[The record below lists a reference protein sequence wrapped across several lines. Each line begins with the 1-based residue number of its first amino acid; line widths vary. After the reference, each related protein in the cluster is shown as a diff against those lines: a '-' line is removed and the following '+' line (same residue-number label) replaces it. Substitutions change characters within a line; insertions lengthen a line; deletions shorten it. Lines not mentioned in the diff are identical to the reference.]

1 MLKREIGVV
10 ATGCLMFMGALSSP
24 VVAEQI
30 VSTELNGWVATFS
43 GPTDRYGHAVLGST
57 PEWGKLCLTHRD
69 ANGCVTLP
77 EHKVFEDIAPR
88 LADVDGDG
96 RLDAVV
102 VESDAQAGASLVVYM
117 LEPSGQL
124 KRFANDPV
132 GTRFRWLAPIGIADL
147 DGDGHTEV
155 AYIDRPH
162 LAKTLRILRFV
173 DSGFIEVATQTGLT
187 NHRIGEA
194 FITSGLRH
202 CEGSP
207 IEIITTDA
215 SWSSVMASSFDGQ
228 RVTSRS
234 IGPFHGLMDMQSAL
248 ECQD

>member
-1 MLKREIGVV
+1 MTRVASSIKLSLLLCVV
-10 ATGCLMFMGALSSP
+10 LSTHA
-24 VVAEQI
+24 VAQQSVTTEQGRWAA
-30 VSTELNGWVATFS
+30 SFS
-43 GPTDRYGHAVLGST
+43 APTDRYGHAVLGST
-57 PEWGKLCLTHRD
+57 PEWGKLCLTHSE
-69 ANGCVTLP
+69 AEGCVTLP
-77 EHKVFEDIAPR
+77 ENRVFEDIAPR
-88 LADVDGDG
+88 LSDVDGDG

-102 VESDAQAGASLVVYM
+102 VESDAQAGASLAIYM

-124 KRFANDPV
+124 KRIANDPI

-194 FITSGLRH
+194 FITSGLRQ
-202 CEGSP
+202 CEGAP
-207 IEIITTDA
+207 IEILTVDA
-215 SWSSVMASSFDGQ
+215 SWSSIMASSFDGP
-228 RVTSRS
+228 RVTTRS
-234 IGPFHGLMDMQSAL
+234 IGPFHGLKDMQTAM
-248 ECQD
+248 ECQN